1 MLKIKGKSIV
11 KYIEIAVV
19 VFMLLTAVFIAYLSF
34 NSGTK
39 DSRDTKRLADLLSI
53 HDGLKVFYSKNNLY
67 PTPELWVNITSSW
80 EILTSQWYF
89 WESLFSLLQLS
100 EIKDPLWDDNFQ
112 YLNYYTYATNAKK
125 NKIQLGAFLEL
136 DTQVTYNPLAS
147 RKLLNYG
154 DKVWIAIEE
163 KMQRPIQ
170 ETKLSLDILHT
181 QDQYSIYFDDK
192 TKISWDSSVLKVL
205 VSQTLQSRSIS
216 CKEIKDAGV
225 SESGYYY
232 INPLVWGAYEK
243 FGKVQKVY
251 CDMESD
257 GWGWTRLYYKNG
269 KETCINDGMSYNK
282 FMLEKLFTKDI
293 AVSDNIETL
302 QTQGSWILH
311 DVDFKNK
318 DFDYSKMTNVANCKT
333 PLWGVWNMEYWQED
347 ENGTYSF
354 LMFIWK
360 LQTLWNWKQMFYWC
374 GKYVDVDGE
383 ISLRIWGRLW
393 HTGEFISSS
402 CNDYSDKD
410 NSITSRWDWDN
421 TRVIWVR

>member
-11 KYIEIAVV
+11 TYVEIAVV
-19 VFMLLTAVFIAYLSF
+19 VLMLLTAVFIAYLSF

-39 DSRDTKRLADLLSI
+39 DSRDAKRLADLLSI
-53 HDGLKVFYSKNNLY
+53 HDGLKVFYSKNNVY
-67 PTPELWVNITSSW
+67 PDPELSVNITSSW

-89 WESLFSLLQLS
+89 GESLFSLLQLS

-136 DTQVTYNPLAS
+136 DTQVSYNLLPS

-154 DKVWIAIEE
+154 DTVWIAIEE

-192 TKISWDSSVLKVL
+192 NKISWNSSVLKVL

-216 CKEIKDAGV
+216 CKEIKDAWV
-225 SESGYYY
+225 SKSGYYY
-232 INPLVWGAYEK
+232 INPLVWWAYEK
-243 FGKVQKVY
+243 FGKLQKVY

-257 GWGWTRLYYKNG
+257 GWGWTRLYYKSG
-269 KETCINDGMSYNK
+269 KETCINDGISYNK
-282 FMLEKLFTKDI
+282 FMIEKLFTKDI

-302 QTQGSWILH
+302 QSEGSWILH

-318 DFDYSKMTNVANCKT
+318 EFDFLNMTNVANCKA
-333 PLWGVWNMEYWQED
+333 PNWEVWTNEYTGGYVLLSGILGTMWKW
-347 ENGTYSF
+347 EN
-354 LMFIWK
+354 
-360 LQTLWNWKQMFYWC
+360 MFYGC
-374 GKYVDVDGE
+374 NEYKKISEPTNFRIGGVVKSDGTK
-383 ISLRIWGRLW
+383 ILW
-393 HTGEFISSS
+393 EFIHGI
-402 CNDYSDKD
+402 CDNYSDKD